1 MNKIKKLTDAEI
13 KHMQGLE
20 LEMMCELD
28 RVCRLHNINYVIYGG
43 TLLGAV
49 RHGGFIP
56 WDDDMDI
63 AMLREDFEKFK
74 KHANEL
80 NPDICY
86 FQDHDTDPEYIWG
99 YAKLRRTGTKYVRAG
114 QEHLKYK
121 NGVFID
127 IEPMDDVPNNILLQI
142 LMDFDL
148 FLLRK
153 ILWSRVA
160 VKNER
165 GLTKIIYSILH
176 IIPVEYVFKRYQSY
190 QKKSKNS
197 NPNNVRILSL
207 PSLGKCYVN
216 TNPFVKKFSW
226 SKKWILERKEY
237 NFEGKKFYG
246 SLDADGF
253 LKYEYNDYMKLP
265 PEEKRHPEVLV
276 SDYKF

>member
-1 MNKIKKLTDAEI
+1 MEVKKLSEEEI
-13 KHMQGLE
+13 QRMQGLE

-28 RVCRLHNINYVIYGG
+28 RVCRKHDINYVIYGG

-56 WDDDMDI
+56 WDDDMDV

-74 KHANEL
+74 MHIDEL

-127 IEPMDDVPNNILLQI
+127 IEPMDDVPKSLILQI

-153 ILWSRVA
+153 ILWARVA
-160 VKNER
+160 AKNEK
-165 GLTKIIYSILH
+165 GFLKAVYSVLNL
-176 IIPVEYVFKRYQSY
+176 IPVNYVFARYKGY
-190 QKKSKNS
+190 QKKSRNANS
-197 NPNNVRILSL
+197 NHVRILSL
-207 PSLGKCYVN
+207 PSLGKCYVK
-216 TNPFVKKFSW
+216 TNRFKDKFSW
-226 SKKWILERKEY
+226 TKKWILERKEY
-237 NFEGKKFYG
+237 EFHGKKFYG
-246 SLDADGF
+246 PLDADGF

-276 SDYKF
+276 SDYEF